1 MVRMQF
7 TNKEMSLE
15 NSKTTSYFC
24 CYIHTSFVKNSY
36 IIRIK
41 LTGFARLLTE
51 VVKLCCVQDLMLQL
65 NLWQWR
71 SVLTTEP
78 QKRDKL
84 FSVHSD
90 ICTSV
95 ENNNCSY
102 QQTLLQ
108 QTLFASGNSYH
119 LYVWK
124 YTTRRTLQRAK
135 KKTKP
140 NHYWESSCLLTVR
153 YWEILL
159 LYLGFVSVRGFQK
172 IRRTTRADQE
182 RLFFWESAF
191 LLAQNGEIELDKKEL
206 VQPIKAF
213 LNDHI

>member
-15 NSKTTSYFC
+15 NSKNTSYFC
-24 CYIHTSFVKNSY
+24 WYIHTSFVKNSY

-71 SVLTTEP
+71 SAPTTEH
-78 QKRDKL
+78 QKRDNL
-84 FSVHSD
+84 FSVHSG

-95 ENNNCSY
+95 ENNNCSF
-102 QQTLLQ
+102 QQTH
-108 QTLFASGNSYH
+108 LFASGNSYH

-124 YTTRRTLQRAK
+124 YTTRRNLQRAK
-135 KKTKP
+135 KKKTKKTQP
-140 NHYWESSCLLTVR
+140 LLR
-153 YWEILL
+153 IIMSAYSEILRNITAL
-159 LYLGFVSVRGFQK
+159 LRVR
-172 IRRTTRADQE
+172 
-182 RLFFWESAF
+182 
-191 LLAQNGEIELDKKEL
+191 
-206 VQPIKAF
+206 PC
-213 LNDHI
+213 

>member
-15 NSKTTSYFC
+15 NSKNTSYFC
-24 CYIHTSFVKNSY
+24 WYIHTSFVKNSY

-51 VVKLCCVQDLMLQL
+51 VVKLRCVQDLMLQL

-78 QKRDKL
+78 QKRDNL

-135 KKTKP
+135 KKTQTQP
-140 NHYWESSCLLTVR
+140 LLRIIVSA
-153 YWEILL
+153 YSEILRNITAL
-159 LYLGFVSVRGFQK
+159 LRVCQC
-172 IRRTTRADQE
+172 
-182 RLFFWESAF
+182 
-191 LLAQNGEIELDKKEL
+191 
-206 VQPIKAF
+206 
-213 LNDHI
+213 